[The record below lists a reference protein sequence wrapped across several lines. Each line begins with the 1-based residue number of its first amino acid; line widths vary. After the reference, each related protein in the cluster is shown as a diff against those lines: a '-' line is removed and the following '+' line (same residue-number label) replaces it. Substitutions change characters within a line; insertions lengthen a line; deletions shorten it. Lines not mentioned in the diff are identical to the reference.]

1 MRRVVVT
8 GAGTVNPLGH
18 DVEATFAA
26 LAAGTV
32 AIGPLDIPDADRLSV
47 RVGAQVRGFDPA
59 AAFDR
64 GQLALLDRGAQFALV
79 AAREAVAQAGLAGA
93 LGPRAGVILGTAGGG
108 LTTIDDNFRAVYA
121 EGKNRV
127 HPFVVPRLMANAPA
141 SQISIAHGA
150 TGPVFA
156 VASACASANHA
167 MGLALMLI
175 RAGVADVVLTGGS
188 EAMLSLGG
196 LKAWEGLRVMAAE
209 ACRPFSADR
218 TGLVQGEGAAVLVFE
233 EAGHAAARGARA
245 LAEVA
250 GFGMTSDAAD
260 MLQPSAAGAS
270 AAMEAALADAGLAP
284 AEVGYINA
292 HGTGTAAND
301 RTETAAIRATFGA
314 AADRLAVSS
323 TKSMHGHLIG
333 AAGAVEALA
342 CLLAL
347 TRGVLAPTMGWRVA
361 DPACDLD
368 ILPNAARR
376 AEVGAVLSN
385 AFAFGGLNAVVAFRA
400 AP

>member
-1 MRRVVVT
+1 
-8 GAGTVNPLGH
+8 
-18 DVEATFAA
+18 
-26 LAAGTV
+26 
-32 AIGPLDIPDADRLSV
+32 
-47 RVGAQVRGFDPA
+47 
-59 AAFDR
+59 
-64 GQLALLDRGAQFALV
+64 
-79 AAREAVAQAGLAGA
+79 
-93 LGPRAGVILGTAGGG
+93 
-108 LTTIDDNFRAVYA
+108 
-121 EGKNRV
+121 
-127 HPFVVPRLMANAPA
+127 
-141 SQISIAHGA
+141 
-150 TGPVFA
+150 
-156 VASACASANHA
+156 
-167 MGLALMLI
+167 
-175 RAGVADVVLTGGS
+175 
-188 EAMLSLGG
+188 
-196 LKAWEGLRVMAAE
+196 
-209 ACRPFSADR
+209 
-218 TGLVQGEGAAVLVFE
+218 VLVFE